1 MAVGGVRGGGG
12 KGKAGGVPGSSG
24 GVGGAG
30 RTFSVD
36 KSGGSEKL
44 VGPSGAAGSSNV
56 ETVANTAGAAGAAGA
71 ANVQATEPLS
81 AQALAIAQMLRQG
94 HIGSKGE
101 ASRRFV
107 AEILK
112 EKLRMQSKALTD
124 KIAQALEDDPRL
136 NAALERLWSKE

>member
-12 KGKAGGVPGSSG
+12 KGKAGGVPGAG
-24 GVGGAG
+24 GGAAG
-30 RTFSVD
+30 TGKTFSVD
-36 KSGGSEKL
+36 KAGASEKL
-44 VGPSGAAGSSNV
+44 VGPSGAAGSGNV
-56 ETVANTAGAAGAAGA
+56 ETVANASGPAGA
-71 ANVQATEPLS
+71 ANVQGTEPLS
-81 AQALAIAQMLRQG
+81 AQAMAIAQMLRQG

-136 NAALERLWSKE
+136 NAALERLWTKE